1 MQGLPKDHYDPARM
15 SFLERLGL
23 HRPELRAWAM
33 YDWANSVF
41 MTTVLQVFQIYFP
54 AVTAAELPR
63 AEAGARLAM
72 ATSLSIAA
80 VALISPVLGALAD
93 VAGRKKTLLAL
104 FAGLGALA
112 TALLYGVGRGEW
124 LLALILFALG
134 NIGVVASIVFYNALL
149 PHIATP
155 DEVDRVS
162 TAGFALGYVA
172 GGVLLAVNALWL
184 QWPERFG
191 IASREAAFQLSFL
204 SAALWWAVFT
214 IPVLVRV
221 PEPPRKALP
230 GEDAARGTLER
241 ALARLKRTALEA
253 RRHPDAVL
261 VLVAFLIYN
270 DAIVTIIRL
279 AATFGSEIGVPAAA
293 LVAAVLVVQF
303 VGIPATF
310 AFGQLARAVGAKRAI
325 FAALA
330 CYVAIILFA
339 SRMTTTR
346 EFFVLAF
353 LLACVMGGAQALSR
367 SLYASMVP
375 KQKSAELFGFFGV
388 FDKFGGVMGTALYA
402 LMLRWTG
409 SGRPAITTLLL
420 FFLVGAAILSRVDV
434 ERGRRDARE
443 ATGG

>member
-1 MQGLPKDHYDPARM
+1 MP
-15 SFLERLGL
+15 FLERLGL

-54 AVTAAELPR
+54 AVAAAELPR

-104 FAGLGALA
+104 FAGLGVLA

-149 PHIATP
+149 PHIARP

-162 TAGFALGYVA
+162 TAGFALGYVS
-172 GGVLLAVNALWL
+172 GGLLLAINALWL

-191 IASREAAFQLSFL
+191 IASRETAFQLSFL

-221 PEPPRKALP
+221 PEPPRTALP
-230 GEDAARGTLER
+230 GEDAAQGTLER
-241 ALARLKRTALEA
+241 ALARLRRTALEA
-253 RRHPDAVL
+253 RRHRDAVL
-261 VLVAFLIYN
+261 VLAAFLIYN

-279 AATFGSEIGVPAAA
+279 AATFGSEIGVPASA

-310 AFGQLARAVGAKRAI
+310 VFGQIARVVGAKRAI

-330 CYVAIILFA
+330 CYVGIILFA

-346 EFFVLAF
+346 EFIVLAF

-375 KQKSAELFGFFGV
+375 KEKSAELFGFFGV

-409 SGRPAITTLLL
+409 SGRPAIATLVV

-434 ERGRRDARE
+434 ERGRLAARE